1 MIEHLQGREK
11 ALEPLGWTGR
21 EAEWIALVCLH
32 SGVFT
37 RSQFC
42 RFCSPTVVDRKRALR
57 FVRDLVGRGVAAE
70 DYRTIFPGSAKACRI
85 FSQEIYRKL
94 GIENVRHRR
103 EAHTIVLLRRL
114 LSLDYLLEHL
124 QLPWLPTEPEKVGFF
139 ESLGIPR
146 KLLPSRL
153 YQGAVDKQTRYFPLK
168 LPIAVD
174 AKTATFAYVD
184 PGNDTDTELR
194 SWGRAHRHLWGL
206 LERKGRAVHVAAI
219 GPNHTATMRAGTALR
234 RWVRAAPEATQIPE
248 GLERDD
254 PAAAWARRGDNPDR
268 TGPAHRRPGGV
279 GRVWGCQRGE
289 RSLDCSP
296 PAGASETRRPA
307 GGRRNAAT
315 EAGDYQRGRTIHG
328 EIWGCQRS
336 LKTVDG
342 ATRIAERREHR
353 EHNRNLHIQLRDM
366 GHKAVMGTVF
376 CPVRTA
382 ERGKNGGP
390 QVNGYW
396 GPPVSLHV
404 ADPGCHTDKGGG
416 VTRFSDAL

>member
-70 DYRTIFPGSAKACRI
+70 DDRTIFPGSAKACRI

-94 GIENVRHRR
+94 GIENLRHRR

-114 LSLDYLLEHL
+114 LSLDYVLEHL
-124 QLPWLPTEPEKVGFF
+124 ELPWLPTEQEKVGFF
-139 ESLGIPR
+139 KSLGISR

-153 YQGAVDKQTRYFPLK
+153 YQGAVDKQTRYFPLQ

-184 PGNDTDTELR
+184 PGHATDTELR

-206 LERKGRAVHVAAI
+206 LQRKGRAVHVVAI

-234 RWVRAAPEATQIPE
+234 RWVRATPEATPIPE

-254 PAAAWARRGDNPDR
+254 PAAAIAVAEIIRIEQALLTGDRQVWAEYGNFNGAVARLIALRRRVQVSRDDPPVVVEIRQLEQAIGKVDV
-268 TGPAHRRPGGV
+268 GFMAKYGGV
-279 GRVWGCQRGE
+279 K
-289 RSLDCSP
+289 
-296 PAGASETRRPA
+296 GASKRLLTLLKLPSAESIESTTAISISSFETWITRR
-307 GGRRNAAT
+307 
-315 EAGDYQRGRTIHG
+315 
-328 EIWGCQRS
+328 
-336 LKTVDG
+336 L
-342 ATRIAERREHR
+342 
-353 EHNRNLHIQLRDM
+353 
-366 GHKAVMGTVF
+366 
-376 CPVRTA
+376 
-382 ERGKNGGP
+382 
-390 QVNGYW
+390 W
-396 GPPVSLHV
+396 GPNS
-404 ADPGCHTDKGGG
+404 
-416 VTRFSDAL
+416 AL